1 MHGLKLRIEG
11 VIVEIGQN
19 IKRNRERLKLSQET
33 LAKLIGVTQQ
43 AVERW
48 ENAGIIPR
56 EKKLKE
62 LMKVFQISRAE
73 LFGELQNNTD
83 KVIRVPVSGEIRAN
97 RMSVIAERLRKLRE
111 QCQLSQGE
119 VAEKIGISRTA
130 YVKYE
135 TGDTS
140 PVRRLNELSKLF
152 GVSTDYIMGLS
163 PFSVSNDIDGNH
175 GMKRIPIIGSV
186 KYGSSRFIYDYT
198 GKYLSIDNAVH
209 GDIRACHCKGD
220 SMIGLGIFDGDVALI
235 RIQPDVETGEIA
247 LVTINENEGVLKR
260 VYKKNNI
267 IILES
272 ANPDYPL
279 RIFAGADMKQIHVVG
294 RVIEVRKQ
302 F

>member
-1 MHGLKLRIEG
+1 MYGLRLRIEG
-11 VIVEIGQN
+11 VVVEIGQN
-19 IKRNRERLKLSQET
+19 IKHNRERLKLSQEM

-43 AVERW
+43 AVDRW

-62 LMKVFQISRAE
+62 LMNVFRISRAE
-73 LFGELQNNTD
+73 LFGELQNNYG
-83 KVIRVPVSGEIRAN
+83 KVVCVPGFGEIGAN
-97 RMSVIAERLRKLRE
+97 HMSVTADRLRKLRE
-111 QCQLSQGE
+111 QRQLSQGE

-140 PVRRLNELSKLF
+140 PVRKLNELSKLF

-163 PFSVSNDIDGNH
+163 PFPVSNDVAGNYD
-175 GMKRIPIIGSV
+175 MKRIPVISSV
-186 KYGSSRFIYDYT
+186 KYGPSGFIYEYT
-198 GKYLSIDNAVH
+198 SRYLSIDNAVH
-209 GDIRACHCKGD
+209 GDLRACHCKGD
-220 SMIGLGIFDGDVALI
+220 SMNSLGIFDGDVALI
-235 RIQPDVETGEIA
+235 RIQSDVENGEIA

-260 VYKKNNI
+260 VHKKNNVI
-267 IILES
+267 VLES
-272 ANPDYPL
+272 ANPNYPL
-279 RIFAGADMKQIHVVG
+279 GIFAGADLNQIHVVG